1 MVKYIPSQKNRI
13 NLSIRFSFNIPDHQ
27 GASDELH
34 TLNKCL
40 RGRCYFPSPHGIKIL
55 WLEAPD
61 KPDSVLW
68 KAGRET
74 VSNCSLMNELIMKL
88 SLTADIPMG
97 LKGPLCWWT
106 NFPSLTSTKI
116 NNRILGKNGLPG
128 RHNVFGC
135 SQLLGTL
142 EQRGKACGHPGW
154 LIWRVPVRGDKNHV
168 WFLLTCTLWGLSAC
182 FKCTYLV
189 SWPNQTHIKEVINHS
204 WLRNVALPKI
214 RELFH
219 SSCVSSAT

>member
-74 VSNCSLMNELIMKL
+74 VSNCSLMNEVITKL
-88 SLTADIPMG
+88 SLTAGIPMG
-97 LKGPLCWWT
+97 RKGPLCWWT
-106 NFPSLTSTKI
+106 SFPSLTSTKI
-116 NNRILGKNGLPG
+116 NNLILGKSGLPG
-128 RHNVFGC
+128 RHNVFGVFTAAGDPGAKGQGMLLIQVDWYEESQSEVTKIMCDFC
-135 SQLLGTL
+135 SPALCGVCLL
-142 EQRGKACGHPGW
+142 ASNA
-154 LIWRVPVRGDKNHV
+154 LIW
-168 WFLLTCTLWGLSAC
+168 FLDQTGLT
-182 FKCTYLV
+182 
-189 SWPNQTHIKEVINHS
+189 
-204 WLRNVALPKI
+204 
-214 RELFH
+214 
-219 SSCVSSAT
+219 

>member
-74 VSNCSLMNELIMKL
+74 VSNCSLMNEVITKL
-88 SLTADIPMG
+88 SLTAGIPMG
-97 LKGPLCWWT
+97 RKGPLCWWT
-106 NFPSLTSTKI
+106 SFPSLTSTKI
-116 NNRILGKNGLPG
+116 NNLILGKSGLPG
-128 RHNVFGC
+128 RHNVFGVFTAAGDPGAKGKGMLVIQVDQYEESQSEVTKIMCDFC
-135 SQLLGTL
+135 SPVLCGVCLL
-142 EQRGKACGHPGW
+142 ASNA
-154 LIWRVPVRGDKNHV
+154 LIW
-168 WFLLTCTLWGLSAC
+168 FLD
-182 FKCTYLV
+182 
-189 SWPNQTHIKEVINHS
+189 QTG
-204 WLRNVALPKI
+204 P
-214 RELFH
+214 
-219 SSCVSSAT
+219 T

>member
-40 RGRCYFPSPHGIKIL
+40 RGKCYFPPPHGIKIL

-74 VSNCSLMNELIMKL
+74 VSNCSLMNELITKL
-88 SLTADIPMG
+88 SLTAGIPMG

-106 NFPSLTSTKI
+106 SFPSLTSTKI
-116 NNRILGKNGLPG
+116 NNRILGKSGLPG
-128 RHNVFGC
+128 RHNVFGVFTAAGDPGAKGQGMLLIQVDWYEESQSEVTKIMCDFC
-135 SQLLGTL
+135 SPALCGVCLL
-142 EQRGKACGHPGW
+142 ASNA
-154 LIWRVPVRGDKNHV
+154 LIW
-168 WFLLTCTLWGLSAC
+168 FLD
-182 FKCTYLV
+182 
-189 SWPNQTHIKEVINHS
+189 QTG
-204 WLRNVALPKI
+204 P
-214 RELFH
+214 
-219 SSCVSSAT
+219 T